1 MIQKSIIILMLSC
14 SGGASFFLDGV
25 EISDSFPFFN
35 SEVQQGPK
43 KKNIVKPKSFYSK
56 RRTESKNSTIENLS
70 FFPVLNDPSLNKI
83 VGLNGQIIKKT
94 NYTPASRRAPRPE
107 KKIEK
112 KLSTPVSSPPV
123 EKAVLKVHVPAL
135 SPAKPKKAKVEAR
148 PEPSNPISQILKD
161 FPILF
166 PAEDTGANKMR
177 VESKPSPV
185 KKTESIKKAGGPSLG
200 IESFVV
206 QVSSVRQLQRAEDLR
221 SALEKKGY
229 ASFID
234 KIKLPDNKGTW
245 YRVNIGSYLDHAG
258 AETAAAKYFR
268 EENRKA
274 MVIRHSG

>member
-1 MIQKSIIILMLSC
+1 MLSC

-25 EISDSFPFFN
+25 EIGDSFPFFS
-35 SEVQQGPK
+35 SEAHEVTK

-56 RRTESKNSTIENLS
+56 RKTESIDSTIENLS
-70 FFPVLNDPSLNKI
+70 FFPVLDDPSLSKM
-83 VGLNGQIIKKT
+83 VGLNGQIIKKY
-94 NYTPASRRAPRPE
+94 NYTPASVKAPRPE
-107 KKIEK
+107 KKIQK
-112 KLSTPVSSPPV
+112 KISAPVSSPPI
-123 EKAVLKVHVPAL
+123 EKAVLKVPVPAL
-135 SPAKPKKAKVEAR
+135 PPAKPKEVEAR

-166 PAEDTGANKMR
+166 PPEDTGANKTR
-177 VESKPSPV
+177 VESKTARA
-185 KKTESIKKAGGPSLG
+185 KKTESLKTVGDPSP
-200 IESFVV
+200 EMVSFVV

-245 YRVNIGSYLDHAG
+245 YRVNIGRYLDHAG
-258 AETAAAKYFR
+258 AEMAAAKYYR